1 MAGTLTVQNIEGPS
15 SGSDANKVIIPSGQT
30 LDVSG
35 GTFTPSADQV
45 LQYKYGTTN
54 TYTAFTTTSF
64 AATNLQVSITPKSA
78 SSILLLHVT
87 TACWWS
93 TSAPSANYI
102 KLTIYKDGSTNIFD
116 GLQYDSGVFVGNA
129 GSRDNYDKPAAFSGT
144 YTHGGSVGTSQ
155 TYKLYGGLFT
165 ASNEGRVNP
174 NTANNIIH
182 CWEIAQ

>member
-1 MAGTLTVQNIEGPS
+1 MSTLHVENLKGLS
-15 SGSDANKVIIPSGQT
+15 SGGNANKVIIPSGQT
-30 LDVSG
+30 IDASA
-35 GTFTPSADQV
+35 GTLVPSADQV

-93 TSAPSANYI
+93 TSTPSANYI

-116 GLQYDSGVFVGNA
+116 ALSYDAGLFVGNA
-129 GSRDNYDKPAAFSGT
+129 GSRDNYDKPASFSGT
-144 YTHGGSVGTSQ
+144 YTHGSTASQ
-155 TYKLYGGLFT
+155 TYKLYGGLYA